1 MKTYFPVQSNQ
12 VKVRRGSPVLWP
24 RPASTFGWFAR
35 QLRFLACLSGLFA
48 LFALRVAAQQIQ
60 IFNGTN
66 VIANNQTTP
75 VDFGSVQQKQQGPAL
90 TFTVTNSGGKTL
102 DLLSITVP
110 SGYTLNT
117 NYPSTIPP
125 GSNGT
130 FIVQLNSSVV
140 GTNSGNIIITNT
152 DPNNS
157 PFSFAV
163 TGIITP
169 VPPQIQIISLS
180 GNLSFGVVGV
190 GSSAQTNLTIS
201 NGGNSTLTVS
211 NITYPAGFG
220 GNWPGGPITNGES
233 QSVTVT
239 FSPAAATNYDGT
251 VTVASDATSGAD
263 TIPISGFGAN
273 DSLVLTVI
281 TNGDGAVSPN
291 LNGKSLK
298 ANMKHTLTATAKSG
312 NVFSNWTGSITTNKN
327 PLTFT
332 MESGMVLEANFVTNP
347 FLPFVGTYNGLFWAT
362 NGLVAETNAGMLK
375 GLTLTSKG
383 TYSGTLLINGASKG
397 FSGSFDL
404 AGVAGKSISLGSKEG
419 DVEVVMTLT
428 SNNPAPRVTGTV
440 SNASWLATN
449 LTADRAANTP
459 ISAEYTLLIP
469 PDTNSA
475 PTNSPGGDGYA
486 LITNHAGKATIT
498 GALADGAAFSQTVP
512 VSQDGYVP
520 IYANLYAGKGLLLGW
535 VNLDLTNTANVSLT
549 WIRPEHASGL
559 YTNGFTNVL
568 PANQIQLS
576 PWTNPP
582 GNIGLM
588 TNLLILD
595 TINDTNTPIPVT
607 ITSGKVAGLAVS
619 GTVNLKTGLLKV
631 TLGGGANKTNGYGA
645 ILLNATN
652 GGGYFLT
659 KTNAGAVILQ
669 P

>member
-12 VKVRRGSPVLWP
+12 VKVQRGSPVLWP

-66 VIANNQTTP
+66 AITNNQTTP
-75 VDFGSVQQKQQGPAL
+75 VDFGSVQQNQADSSV
-90 TFTVTNSGGKTL
+90 TFTVTNAGPAKNL
-102 DLLSITVP
+102 DLRSITVP
-110 SGYTLNT
+110 SGYILNT

-157 PFSFAV
+157 TFSFAV
-163 TGIITP
+163 TGIIIP

-180 GNLSFGVVGV
+180 GNLSFGVVGA
-190 GSSAQTNLTIS
+190 GSSAQSTLTIS
-201 NGGNSTLTVS
+201 NGGNSTLTIS
-211 NITYPAGFG
+211 NITYPTGFS

-239 FSPAAATNYDGT
+239 FSPTAATNYGGT

-281 TNGDGAVSPN
+281 TNGDGTVSPN
-291 LNGKSLK
+291 LSGKSLK
-298 ANMKHTLTATAKSG
+298 ANRKYTLTATAKSG
-312 NVFSNWTGSITTNKN
+312 NVFSNWTGTITTNKN

-332 MESGMVLEANFVTNP
+332 MESNTVLEANFITNP

-375 GLTLTSKG
+375 GLTLTTKG

-404 AGVAGKSISLGSKEG
+404 AGVAGKSISLGSKGRRCRGGNDIDFKQSRSAG
-419 DVEVVMTLT
+419 DRHGFQRKSLVGHQ
-428 SNNPAPRVTGTV
+428 SYCRPGHQH
-440 SNASWLATN
+440 
-449 LTADRAANTP
+449 AD
-459 ISAEYTLLIP
+459 
-469 PDTNSA
+469 
-475 PTNSPGGDGYA
+475 
-486 LITNHAGKATIT
+486 
-498 GALADGAAFSQTVP
+498 
-512 VSQDGYVP
+512 
-520 IYANLYAGKGLLLGW
+520 LG
-535 VNLDLTNTANVSLT
+535 
-549 WIRPEHASGL
+549 
-559 YTNGFTNVL
+559 
-568 PANQIQLS
+568 
-576 PWTNPP
+576 
-582 GNIGLM
+582 
-588 TNLLILD
+588 
-595 TINDTNTPIPVT
+595 
-607 ITSGKVAGLAVS
+607 
-619 GTVNLKTGLLKV
+619 
-631 TLGGGANKTNGYGA
+631 
-645 ILLNATN
+645 
-652 GGGYFLT
+652 
-659 KTNAGAVILQ
+659 
-669 P
+669 